1 MPADWGVGVNFTAR
15 RLLRIA
21 VAFYGLNIS
30 IQQIAAVGLP
40 GLAVSVAVVLG
51 TLLIG
56 TVVGQR
62 MLGLDRDTAMLTAAG
77 SAICGA
83 AAVLAFEPTLRAAPH
98 KSAVAVATVVLF
110 GTLSMFLYP
119 ILYHAGWLDF
129 DTQALGIY
137 IGGTIHEVAQVVGA
151 ASNIDPATTEVATI
165 VKMTRVAL
173 LVPVLL
179 VLGMYLRS
187 AASQAG
193 GQAKG
198 RQAAD
203 SLVRGRL
210 PGAGHHQ
217 LAKHHPPRC
226 HRRRPPPG
234 RLRPDHGHDGARH
247 RNPLRPDQESR
258 PPRDGAGSDPV
269 RLAVGWRLRYRE
281 VGDLIAGPPRQ
292 SAAAALAAHA
302 AVSFFLHNRLVPCFG
317 VGRMTS
323 STKPRL
329 RLCLPIATRYCASC
343 RCPLTRISTG
353 TSSRLDHGSGRHR
366 RVDPRRAPRAGR
378 VATVAV
384 NAFQFKEPVFVGDL
398 LSFYASIA
406 KTGTTSVTVSVEVYA
421 ERQRLDAE
429 VVKVTEATLTYVATD
444 EARRSRPLPTL

>member
-1 MPADWGVGVNFTAR
+1 MSTSSSTAVPLPAAPASPASAPAATPWRDKLNGVLFVGLMAGAVMQLADLPAIRQLGFSPLVVGIVCGMLYGNFLRGTMPADWGVGVNFTAR

-40 GLAVSVAVVLG
+40 GLAVSVAVVVG

-62 MLGLDRDTAMLTAAG
+62 LLGLDRDTAMLTAAG

-119 ILYHAGWLDF
+119 VFYHAGWLNF

-179 VLGMYLRS
+179 ILGMYLRS
-187 AASQAG
+187 AASHAAG
-193 GQAKG
+193 GQSKGAK
-198 RQAAD
+198 
-203 SLVRGRL
+203 L
-210 PGAGHHQ
+210 PI
-217 LAKHHPPRC
+217 PWF
-226 HRRRPPPG
+226 
-234 RLRPDHGHDGARH
+234 
-247 RNPLRPDQESR
+247 
-258 PPRDGAGSDPV
+258 
-269 RLAVGWRLRYRE
+269 AVGFLVLAIINSLNIIPADLVAAIRRLDVFALTMAMTALGIETRFAQIRK
-281 VGDLIAGPPRQ
+281 AGPRVM
-292 SAAAALAAHA
+292 ALGLILYLWLLIGGYGI
-302 AVSFFLHNRLVPCFG
+302 VKL
-317 VGRMTS
+317 
-323 STKPRL
+323 
-329 RLCLPIATRYCASC
+329 AS
-343 RCPLTRISTG
+343 
-353 TSSRLDHGSGRHR
+353 
-366 RVDPRRAPRAGR
+366 
-378 VATVAV
+378 
-384 NAFQFKEPVFVGDL
+384 
-398 LSFYASIA
+398 
-406 KTGTTSVTVSVEVYA
+406 
-421 ERQRLDAE
+421 
-429 VVKVTEATLTYVATD
+429 
-444 EARRSRPLPTL
+444 